1 MKNWL
6 TPLLSGFLLTSY
18 ISSPPAFAQSKQ
30 DLMLV
35 YPPKQHQTTAEKI
48 FLIGTASA
56 TVYVNGQPIEQ
67 SAAGHFAPSFPLQ
80 MGDNQFTIRSGDEQV
95 TRRIT
100 RISPVPT
107 PPSDG
112 GFAPNSLFP
121 SQPITRQVGE
131 TICLE
136 AVGTPQGEVT
146 ATVAEQIIPLLPQAK
161 HALPPNYA
169 VLTGNNAPLSQF
181 TQLYQGCF
189 KSEIAGNLGNPIYT
203 IKFGDQTITASDT
216 ENITILTNAHPQ
228 ASSYHGGV
236 QMTPIEKT
244 VVEVTAEAG
253 AARTGPG
260 TSYSRLT
267 PLPKGTRA
275 TVTGREGKWLRLGY
289 GAWIDGEATRVI
301 PDAVSPQTFIRSI
314 KAEPTPQSTEIHFP
328 LQVPVPVRVQ
338 QEEDTFTLTLHH
350 TIAQTDTIHL
360 DDDPLIERLD
370 WQQIDPETV
379 QYTFHLKSDQ
389 QWGYN
394 LRYEGPNLILSLK
407 HPPTARSAQPLAGMR
422 ILVDP
427 GHGGEELGAKGP
439 TGYPEKAVNLKVSQL
454 LQAELEQRGATVYMT
469 RETDKFVSLAD
480 RIAMINDLNPAIALS
495 IHYNALPDDGD
506 AINTSGI
513 GAFWYNPPA
522 HDLAVFLHNYLVE
535 ELNRDS
541 YGVFWNTLA
550 LTRPHTTLAVLLELG
565 FMINPTEF
573 EWVMNPAAQEKLA
586 GTIADGVEVWWKQK
600 KASAETTQR

>member
-6 TPLLSGFLLTSY
+6 TPLLSGFLLTNY
-18 ISSPPAFAQSKQ
+18 ISSPPVFAQSKQ
-30 DLMLV
+30 DLTLV
-35 YPPKQHQTTAEKI
+35 YPPPQHQTTAEQI

-80 MGDNQFTIRSGDEQV
+80 MGENQFTIRSGDKNV
-95 TRRIT
+95 TLEIT

-112 GFAPNSLFP
+112 GFALDSLFP
-121 SQPITRQVGE
+121 SQPITREVGE
-131 TICLE
+131 SICLQ
-136 AVGTPQGEVT
+136 AIGTPQADVT
-146 ATVAEQIIPLLPQAK
+146 ATVGEQVIPLFPQSQ

-169 VLTGNNAPLSQF
+169 VLTGNNAPLNQL

-189 KSEIAGNLGNPIYT
+189 TPEGAGNLGNPIYQMQLA
-203 IKFGDQTITASDT
+203 DQTITASET
-216 ENITILTNAHPQ
+216 EDIMILSP
-228 ASSYHGGV
+228 
-236 QMTPIEKT
+236 EERT
-244 VVEVTAEAG
+244 VVEVTTEAG

-267 PLPKGTRA
+267 PLPKGTRL
-275 TVTGREGKWLRLGY
+275 TVTGREGKWLRLAY
-289 GAWIDGEATRVI
+289 GAWIDGEETQVI
-301 PDAVSPQTFIRSI
+301 PEAIPPQTFIRSI
-314 KAEPTPQSTEIHFP
+314 KAEPNAQSTEIHFP
-328 LQVPVPVRVQ
+328 LQVPVPVAVQ
-338 QEEDTFTLTLHH
+338 QGEETFTLTLHH

-389 QWGYN
+389 QWGYD
-394 LRYEGPNLILSLK
+394 LRYEGSNLILSLK
-407 HPPTARSAQPLAGMR
+407 HPPTGQSVQPLAGMR

-469 RETDKFVSLAD
+469 RETDQFVSLAD
-480 RIAMINDLNPAIALS
+480 RMAMINDLQPAIALS

-506 AINTSGI
+506 AINTSGMA
-513 GAFWYNPPA
+513 AFWYNAPA
-522 HDLAVFLHNYLVE
+522 HDLAVFLHNYLVN
-535 ELNRDS
+535 ELDRDS

-573 EWVMNPAAQEKLA
+573 EWVRNPQAQEKLA
-586 GTIADGVEVWWKQK
+586 ATIADGVQVWWNQK
-600 KASAETTQR
+600 KASAENSQR